1 MGRMKALL
9 PAASARPLVFSPR
22 EPDQLPSSRIQLNN
36 PQTFNMGRRLIRPPK
51 RVELI
56 TE

>member
-1 MGRMKALL
+1 MGRMEALL
-9 PAASARPLVFSPR
+9 PMASARLLVFSPR
-22 EPDQLPSSRIQLNN
+22 EPYQLPSSGFQLNN
-36 PQTFNMGRRLIRPPK
+36 PQTFNMGRHLIRPPK